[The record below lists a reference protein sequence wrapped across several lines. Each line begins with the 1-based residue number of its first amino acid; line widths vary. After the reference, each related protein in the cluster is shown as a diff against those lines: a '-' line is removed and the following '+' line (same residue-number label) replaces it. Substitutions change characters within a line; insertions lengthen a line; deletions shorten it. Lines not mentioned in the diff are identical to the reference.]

1 MKIKN
6 NKGFTLPELLAAVVI
21 IGILSSIAIVS
32 VNNVMKKS
40 HKEYDIKQNKLF
52 TTAAQTYFTDNR
64 SKLPKKLLTESE
76 VTLSELIKE
85 NYIEEI
91 VDYKKELYNQEE
103 SKAYVKK
110 MGRGKYKYYSKLVGS
125 DGREITDKEESKKSG
140 DIKITITNYDR
151 SETDMPRSNNLNIEI
166 YYVNKKLKIGIQGSA
181 TGEGISSYQYKIER
195 LSNIK
200 SKTGKKY
207 KESGE
212 IEVDNKILNDTITID
227 TKDFANGIYK
237 LVVYAYGYDGNT
249 FNTVESKTIVI
260 DKTKPKC
267 NIEMNGT
274 LGFGVENAP
283 GNYWYK
289 KGNLTAIMNIKEQN
303 KYKYTIGL
311 NEQTYNIEYNKNNIK
326 DEEEYPITNNVV
338 GKYVY
343 GYIQDKAGNIGECQ
357 TEKPIYYDN
366 TEPTCD
372 ITLDPEIPN
381 GKNGWYV
388 SNVNLY
394 LNSYDKVQ
402 YLNESGVRDQELTKD
417 SYNFPIPVPNVY
429 TNKTYDIQG
438 ETAGTM
444 WYGYVRDKAGNEGKC
459 NTHAPVKV
467 DKTPPTCITKITR
480 GTKGKIEGE
489 ETGWYT
495 SDVEATGECSDGTS
509 QCENN
514 SSVKTTAEG
523 SKVSVTP
530 GNVCDKA
537 GHCSICGSI
546 DVKIDKHA
554 PSCTNPYVADGT
566 KGDEGWY
573 ISDTKAWVD
582 CNDNL
587 LGSGCSGKRLLTVTG
602 ASEHVTNKVYHRD
615 KKRQVNK
622 EGYSTLYWRAIDQ
635 AGNVSSNICEQ
646 QIKIDKT
653 SPTMTIHHAS
663 GSRTVKASCS
673 DGSGEVSGLKTLTE
687 DVKIYGEGSRFDQYR
702 QSTVI
707 RITDSS
713 RPDNNCAAE
722 FGEACIYYWDCTKD
736 PHKNTQFK
744 CQDKAGNPATIG
756 SQKIHCVCETDKNGN
771 PTVKIASCNN
781 E

>member
-110 MGRGKYKYYSKLVGS
+110 MGRGKYKYYSELIGS
-125 DGREITDKEESKKSG
+125 DGRKISDKEKSKKSG
-140 DIKITITNYDR
+140 DINVRIGRYDLN
-151 SETDMPRSNNLNIEI
+151 ETDMPRSNNLNIET

-195 LSNIK
+195 LSSIK

-212 IEVDNKILNDTITID
+212 IEVDNKILNDTIAID
-227 TKDFANGIYK
+227 AKDFANGIYK

-249 FNTVESKTIVI
+249 FNTVESKKIVI

-267 NIEMNGT
+267 NIEMDGT

-289 KGNLTAIMNIKEQN
+289 KGNLTAKMTIKEQN

-311 NEQTYNIEYNKNNIK
+311 DEQTYNIKYDKNNTNDI
-326 DEEEYPITNNVV
+326 EEYPIVNNVV

-343 GYIQDKAGNIGECQ
+343 GYIQDKAGNIGKCQ

-366 TEPTCD
+366 TNPTCD
-372 ITLDPEIPN
+372 IKLDPETPN
-381 GKNGWYV
+381 GANGWYV
-388 SNVNLY
+388 SDVRLN
-394 LNSYDKVQ
+394 LNSVDEEQ
-402 YLNESGVRDQELTKD
+402 DLNESGVRDQELTKD

-459 NTHAPVKV
+459 DTHAPVKV
-467 DKTPPTCITKITR
+467 DKTPPRCSVTINGIKGNKYDGRQWYITR
-480 GTKGKIEGE
+480 NPSVSLSIIESTSGIKVNSISMSDYIDNGPNSITLSHDDEGWIYGKVKDGAGHENSCVSTEYIAV
-489 ETGWYT
+489 
-495 SDVEATGECSDGTS
+495 DIKKPECSWDGTS
-509 QCENN
+509 TNWTN
-514 SSVKTTAEG
+514 SDRKITL
-523 SKVSVTP
+523 
-530 GNVCDKA
+530 N
-537 GHCSICGSI
+537 CGS
-546 DVKIDKHA
+546 
-554 PSCTNPYVADGT
+554 
-566 KGDEGWY
+566 DE
-573 ISDTKAWVD
+573 
-582 CNDNL
+582 
-587 LGSGCSGKRLLTVTG
+587 GSGCGDGFWYKTYTTSTTTDSQTHDIWDYAG
-602 ASEHVTNKVYHRD
+602 NKKTCSKNLNVYVD
-615 KKRQVNK
+615 KDKP
-622 EGYSTLYWRAIDQ
+622 TLYI
-635 AGNVSSNICEQ
+635 
-646 QIKIDKT
+646 
-653 SPTMTIHHAS
+653 
-663 GSRTVKASCS
+663 
-673 DGSGEVSGLKTLTE
+673 
-687 DVKIYGEGSRFDQYR
+687 
-702 QSTVI
+702 
-707 RITDSS
+707 
-713 RPDNNCAAE
+713 
-722 FGEACIYYWDCTKD
+722 TKD
-736 PHKNTQFK
+736 PNSQIITANCTDSGGSGLVNLHENVGQYDEVESLYGERDSTCIRLGGSSIPFNNKCSVTGSTACINYHSCQPTDNPKHTQFK
-744 CQDKAGNPATIG
+744 CKDAAGNVVKGYRTVTCTCG
-756 SQKIHCVCETDKNGN
+756 SDDLASACHFHKDKDGN
-771 PTVKIASCNN
+771 SLPVVYVP
-781 E
+781 

>member
-110 MGRGKYKYYSKLVGS
+110 MGRGKYKYYSELIGS
-125 DGREITDKEESKKSG
+125 DGRKISDKEESKKSG

-151 SETDMPRSNNLNIEI
+151 SETDMPRSNNLNIET
-166 YYVNKKLKIGIQGSA
+166 YYVNKKLKIDIQGSA

-195 LSNIK
+195 LSSIK

-227 TKDFANGIYK
+227 AKDFANGIYK

-267 NIEMNGT
+267 NIKMDGT
-274 LGFGVENAP
+274 PGFGVENAP

-289 KGNLTAIMNIKEQN
+289 KGNLTAKMNIKEQN

-343 GYIQDKAGNIGECQ
+343 GYIQDKAGNIGKCQ

-366 TEPTCD
+366 TNPTCD
-372 ITLDPEIPN
+372 IKLDPEIPN
-381 GKNGWYV
+381 GANGWYV
-388 SNVNLY
+388 SDVRLN
-394 LNSYDKVQ
+394 LNSVDEEQ
-402 YLNESGVRDQELTKD
+402 GLNESGVRDQELTKD

-438 ETAGTM
+438 ETKGQM

-459 NTHAPVKV
+459 DTGADVKV
-467 DKTPPTCITKITR
+467 EVTSPTCTSIIN
-480 GTKGKIEGE
+480 GTKGKINGK

-495 SDVEATGECSDGTS
+495 SNVNIYGQCNKSISNCNNTNSTTLNTSGSYSPGSIQDEAGKTAQCDNVSVSIDKRAPECSVNSGCNTSTSGTS
-509 QCENN
+509 MCAADGAYYYATCKDSESKCYSQAYFN
-514 SSVKTTAEG
+514 SSGTTSGENKFRNPDSDGDFVYTIKSGGTSTIYYTVYDNAGNSTNCNSKTY
-523 SKVSVTP
+523 
-530 GNVCDKA
+530 
-537 GHCSICGSI
+537 
-546 DVKIDKHA
+546 KIDNTPPKII
-554 PSCTNPYVADGT
+554 SDDLCTTTEKKGCICPNDNNTVYPYVINYTVKDYADSA
-566 KGDEGWY
+566 EQE
-573 ISDTKAWVD
+573 S
-582 CNDNL
+582 
-587 LGSGCSGKRLLTVTG
+587 GSGYDAGTFTWPSGTSDPEYNKPVKSKHWICSSGKSGVYTYDICDWVGNCSGK
-602 ASEHVTNKVYHRD
+602 H
-615 KKRQVNK
+615 
-622 EGYSTLYWRAIDQ
+622 
-635 AGNVSSNICEQ
+635 
-646 QIKIDKT
+646 
-653 SPTMTIHHAS
+653 
-663 GSRTVKASCS
+663 SRKM
-673 DGSGEVSGLKTLTE
+673 DGSS
-687 DVKIYGEGSRFDQYR
+687 
-702 QSTVI
+702 
-707 RITDSS
+707 
-713 RPDNNCAAE
+713 
-722 FGEACIYYWDCTKD
+722 
-736 PHKNTQFK
+736 
-744 CQDKAGNPATIG
+744 
-756 SQKIHCVCETDKNGN
+756 
-771 PTVKIASCNN
+771 
-781 E
+781 